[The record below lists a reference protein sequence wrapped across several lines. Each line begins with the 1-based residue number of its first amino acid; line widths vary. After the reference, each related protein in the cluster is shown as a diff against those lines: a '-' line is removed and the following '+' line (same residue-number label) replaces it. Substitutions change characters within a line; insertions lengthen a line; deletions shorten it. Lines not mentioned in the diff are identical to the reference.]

1 MKRTRFVAYGGILT
15 AVSVVL
21 LLLASICPGA
31 SWALCISAG
40 TIPAIPLVHR
50 QVRLGIHIYFATSLL
65 AALMVP
71 GKRFV
76 VAYIVLFGVY
86 PLIKYGIERIHRLPA
101 EWACKLLYAALV
113 AALVPG
119 KRFVVAYIV
128 LFGVYPLIK
137 YGIER
142 IHRLPAEW
150 ACKLLYAALVAAFL
164 LFLLRLG
171 VLPLGEH
178 AAALPHALLTAAFFI
193 AFACYDILFSKI
205 IALFRMLFRD
215 RP

>member
-21 LLLASICPGA
+21 LVLASISPGA
-31 SWALCISAG
+31 CWALCISAG

-65 AALMVP
+65 AALVVP

-76 VAYIVLFGVY
+76 VAYLVLFGVY
-86 PLIKYGIERIHRLPA
+86 PLIKYGIERMHRLP
-101 EWACKLLYAALV
+101 V
-113 AALVPG
+113 
-119 KRFVVAYIV
+119 
-128 LFGVYPLIK
+128 
-137 YGIER
+137 
-142 IHRLPAEW
+142 EW

-178 AAALPHALLTAAFFI
+178 AAALPHVLLTAAFFI